1 MNIMIIIII
10 HYPYN
15 CDIMIWTWMIIITI
29 EYGGDNYD
37 MNMKVMIWI

>member
-15 CDIMIWTWMIIITI
+15 SDIMIWMIIITI
-29 EYGGDNYD
+29 EYGGGNYD